1 MARRFKAIIFDLDGT
16 LFRIPIDWHAVR
28 ASVERVSGNR
38 LTQQGLF
45 PQIREIIRT
54 RPGLRAP
61 IFKAVDR
68 EEAMAVASS
77 RPFPGAV
84 ELLESISPASRL
96 ALVTL
101 QGKAFCDALLREF
114 KLDGR
119 FEGVFTR
126 EASLERAEQL
136 AGALKALG
144 VPSADALFVGD
155 KVVDDVSAART
166 VAVRMALVGGKPAQ
180 PAPDHSFPDLFALR
194 AFLTG

>member
-28 ASVERVSGNR
+28 ASVERVSGTR

-45 PQIREIIRT
+45 PQIREIIKT
-54 RPGLRAP
+54 RPELRAP

-77 RPFPGAV
+77 LPFPGAV
-84 ELLESISPASRL
+84 ELLENVSPASRL

-114 KLDGR
+114 KLDGW

-126 EASLERAEQL
+126 ESSLERAEQL
-136 AGALKALG
+136 AAALKALG

-166 VAVRMALVGGKPAQ
+166 VAVRMALVGGKPGQ